1 MHRPHSWE
9 EALMAPTKPLPR
21 RRPAARR
28 RNADGGSWQAE
39 KSENTRTQIV
49 DATLRCLVKLGYA
62 QTTTER
68 IAEEAGVSRGA
79 MTHHFRSR
87 AAVFEAAASYI
98 TEKRAEEFEDKI
110 RDFHYEPGQLPSLQ
124 DMQRTMTLMQRY
136 YSEPTFVAFHELL
149 RGARTDKALKKVL
162 LPLEEQLDRR
172 IAESMLEV
180 MPYWSRI
187 EGTREVLSD
196 LVHFTLQGVATNPA
210 QYVEGDRLQHLL
222 DMLALTALRTFRE
235 AYPGDGGK
243 PAR

>member
-1 MHRPHSWE
+1 MHRNASWE
-9 EALMAPTKPLPR
+9 EVLMAPTKTLPR

-28 RNADGGSWQAE
+28 RNADSGSWQAE

-87 AAVFEAAASYI
+87 AAVFEAAAIYI
-98 TEKRAEEFEDKI
+98 TGKRAEEFEDKI
-110 RDFHYEPGQLPSLQ
+110 QDFHYEPGQLPTLE
-124 DMQRTMTLMQRY
+124 DMQRTMALMMRY
-136 YSEPTFVAFHELL
+136 YAEPTFVAFQELL

-172 IAESMLEV
+172 IAESMLKR

-187 EGTREVLSD
+187 EGTREVLTD
-196 LVHFTLQGVATNPA
+196 LVHFTLQGVATNNPA

-222 DMLALTALRTFRE
+222 DMLALTAFRTFRE
-235 AYPGDGGK
+235 AYKG
-243 PAR
+243 

>member
-1 MHRPHSWE
+1 
-9 EALMAPTKPLPR
+9 MAPTKPLPR

-28 RNADGGSWQAE
+28 RQGDSGSWQAE

-98 TEKRAEEFEDKI
+98 TEKRAEEFEEKI
-110 RDFHYEPGQLPSLQ
+110 RDFHYEPGEVPTLG
-124 DMQRTMTLMQRY
+124 DMQRTMMLMQRY
-136 YSEPTFVAFHELL
+136 YAEPTFVAFHELL
-149 RGARTDKALKKVL
+149 RGARTDKTLKKMLV
-162 LPLEEQLDRR
+162 PLEEALDRR
-172 IAESMLEV
+172 IAESMLRR

-187 EGTREVLSD
+187 EGTREVLTD
-196 LVHFTLQGVATNPA
+196 LVHFTLQGVAINNPA
-210 QYVEGDRLQHLL
+210 QYVGGDRLQHLL
-222 DMLALTALRTFRE
+222 DMLAVTAYRTFVE
-235 AYPGDGGK
+235 AYAGEKPGK
-243 PAR
+243 APR

>member
-1 MHRPHSWE
+1 MG
-9 EALMAPTKPLPR
+9 PTKTLTRRRTEVPR
-21 RRPAARR
+21 RRSG
-28 RNADGGSWQAE
+28 DGGSWQAE

-49 DATLRCLVKLGYA
+49 DATLQCLVKLGYA

-87 AAVFEAAASYI
+87 AAVFDAAAKYI
-98 TEKRAEEFEDKI
+98 CEKRAEEFEDKI
-110 RDFHYEPGQLPSLQ
+110 RDFHYEPGQLPSLD
-124 DMQRTMTLMQRY
+124 DMKRTMTLMQRY

-162 LPLEEQLDRR
+162 LPLEEALDRR
-172 IAESMLEV
+172 IAESMTAV
-180 MPYWSRI
+180 MPYWASI

-222 DMLALTALRTFRE
+222 DMLALTAYRTFRE
-235 AYPGDGGK
+235 AYEADRPGK
-243 PAR
+243 PS